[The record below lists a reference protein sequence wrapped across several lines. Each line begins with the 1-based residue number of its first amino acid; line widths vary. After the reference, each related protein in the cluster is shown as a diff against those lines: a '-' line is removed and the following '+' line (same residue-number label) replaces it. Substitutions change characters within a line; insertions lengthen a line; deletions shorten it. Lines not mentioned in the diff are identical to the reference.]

1 MWDIFLQTLPFF
13 AIIGLGYGAGR
24 TGLFT
29 PEATA
34 YLTKFVFY
42 FALSAML
49 LRFSANASLG
59 ELWDWGFVT
68 AYFCGTALVYG
79 VGMAVALLRRQSLAE
94 AAVEAQCVA
103 IGNIGF
109 LGFPMLA
116 LLLGEPAVGYIVVM
130 LAVDLIVFSS
140 LIVILITLSREGRLR
155 PAVIG
160 SVALGLV
167 RNPMILSIA
176 LGLALSGGGVP
187 IPVPVNS
194 FLMTLGAAATP
205 GALFA
210 IGASLATKS
219 AERLAVMAVLRQA
232 GAASGPCGCLR
243 AGRVRRRTLCGRRDD
258 RIGGAARG
266 RERLHPGPALRCGAP
281 PRVGSHSRID
291 GHQHRHCI
299 GSDRLGDRVHAGRM
313 TQDRLLLPSG
323 RERRNRGRE
332 PRTRGRTSCGL

>member
-24 TGLFT
+24 TGFFT

-68 AYFCGTALVYG
+68 AYFCGTSLAYG

-116 LLLGEPAVGYIVVM
+116 LLLGEAAVGYIVLM

-140 LIVILITLSREGRLR
+140 LIVILITVSREGRLR
-155 PAVIG
+155 PTVIG

-176 LGLALSGGGVP
+176 LGLALSGGEVS
-187 IPVPVNS
+187 IPLPVNS
-194 FLMTLGAAATP
+194 FLITLGAAATP

-219 AERLAVMAVLRQA
+219 AERLAVAGWLSFGKLVIHPGFVAVFALEVFTVEPYAAGVMIASAALPVAGNVYILAQHYGVAPLRVSA
-232 GAASGPCGCLR
+232 AILVSTAASIVTVSAVIAWVTGFM
-243 AGRVRRRTLCGRRDD
+243 
-258 RIGGAARG
+258 
-266 RERLHPGPALRCGAP
+266 PGL
-281 PRVGSHSRID
+281 
-291 GHQHRHCI
+291 
-299 GSDRLGDRVHAGRM
+299 
-313 TQDRLLLPSG
+313 
-323 RERRNRGRE
+323 
-332 PRTRGRTSCGL
+332 